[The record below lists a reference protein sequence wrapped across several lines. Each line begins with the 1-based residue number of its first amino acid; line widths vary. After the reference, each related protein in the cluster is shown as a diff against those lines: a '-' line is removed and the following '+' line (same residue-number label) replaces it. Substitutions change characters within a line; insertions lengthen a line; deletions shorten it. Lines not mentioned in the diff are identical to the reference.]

1 MGQAF
6 RGVISALVRGSGT
19 RFTNERLSA
28 RGGRCASVL
37 LSLPTMRNSIYGIT
51 RKTAAY
57 AACAES
63 FDCPGASSSARWTSQ
78 QVVERGQRAAAS
90 VERKEKT
97 GRASERSIDRHE
109 CAEKRKHANGRGNG
123 RRSRRSRRKAAEW
136 DMLEREKDGIVTER
150 GFSLLVGYLR
160 TVPVHNCPCHS
171 ATALNLQST
180 CTRRVT
186 HAFPLL
192 LLCLL
197 SRLCPSP
204 FLLHLRIPLPRYGL
218 LPSNSNV
225 GTRFHS
231 LSFHLKIILYNTKV
245 FEECL
250 WYFYLY
256 VLLVFLNVFLIISI
270 NFLAICVSTHSML
283 DY

>member
-1 MGQAF
+1 
-6 RGVISALVRGSGT
+6 
-19 RFTNERLSA
+19 
-28 RGGRCASVL
+28 
-37 LSLPTMRNSIYGIT
+37 MRDGIYDIT

-63 FDCPGASSSARWTSQ
+63 LDCPGASSSARCTSQ

-97 GRASERSIDRHE
+97 GRASERSIVRHE
-109 CAEKRKHANGRGNG
+109 CAGKRKHANGRGNG
-123 RRSRRSRRKAAEW
+123 RRSRRKATEW

-160 TVPVHNCPCHS
+160 TVPVHNCSCHS

-204 FLLHLRIPLPRYGL
+204 FFQHLRIPFPRYGL
-218 LPSNSNV
+218 LPPNSNI

-231 LSFHLKIILYNTKV
+231 LSF
-245 FEECL
+245 
-250 WYFYLY
+250 
-256 VLLVFLNVFLIISI
+256 
-270 NFLAICVSTHSML
+270 
-283 DY
+283 